1 MIHKTIKIANIGSI
15 FNFTINQM
23 LVKKLNKIAE
33 ATVGITRFFL
43 DIINIAMQVKNTISL
58 IVSSESAKTP
68 AGNIIILPSNA
79 AKVEQATQLNQLKIF
94 DFTLTF
100 SEVSAPMNLDIYV
113 AIEVAIIAKII
124 I

>member
-15 FNFTINQM
+15 FNFTTNQM

-33 ATVGITRFFL
+33 AMVGITKFFL
-43 DIINIAMQVKNTISL
+43 DIINIAIQVKNTINL
-58 IVSSESAKTP
+58 IVKSESAKTP
-68 AGNIIILPSNA
+68 AGNIIILPSSA
-79 AKVEQATQLNQLKIF
+79 AKVEYATQLNHLKIL

-100 SEVSAPMNLDIYV
+100 SEVSAPINLDIYV

-124 I
+124 S

>member
-1 MIHKTIKIANIGSI
+1 MIHKTIKIDNIGSI
-15 FNFTINQM
+15 FNFNTNQM

-33 ATVGITRFFL
+33 AIVGITKFFL
-43 DIINIAMQVKNTISL
+43 EIINIAMQVKNTISL
-58 IVSSESAKTP
+58 IISSESAKTP
-68 AGNIIILPSNA
+68 AGNIIILPSSA

>member
-33 ATVGITRFFL
+33 AIVGIAKFFL
-43 DIINIAMQVKNTISL
+43 DIINIAIQMMKTINL
-58 IVSSESAKTP
+58 TVSSESAKTP
-68 AGNIIILPSNA
+68 AGNIIILPSSA